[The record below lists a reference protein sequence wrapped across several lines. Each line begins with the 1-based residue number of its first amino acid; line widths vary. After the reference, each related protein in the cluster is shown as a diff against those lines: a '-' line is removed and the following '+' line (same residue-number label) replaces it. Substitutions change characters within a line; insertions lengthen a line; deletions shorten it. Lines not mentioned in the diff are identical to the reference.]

1 MLNYKNESLEVIAD
15 WLELSA
21 LAFGGAPISLSKAKE
36 IGFDYAQISPI
47 QVEQAFAKIKTRSKQ
62 LEKKYPFNVASDYI
76 LAQPRGE
83 HTGYGSMLIVTPT
96 SPNRSQSHWSQDSG
110 AKLFE
115 LVAENCLK
123 SFFGDGTR
131 TANFGH
137 PSTIGR
143 PPEFNFAV
151 QWIAKKL
158 NVKVGS
164 GYRQP
169 RRKDGGVD
177 VFVWK
182 EFPDRNPGTPL
193 ILIQCTIQKQF
204 TDKVGDVDLKL
215 WSSWLSSDLDPLVGL
230 CVPDVVAKGEI
241 WDEITTRGLL
251 LDRMRLIGMQI
262 AEPNL
267 SPAEQAFINQVLTGY
282 RESIK

>member
-1 MLNYKNESLEVIAD
+1 MLNYKNESLDVIAD

-21 LAFGGAPISLSKAKE
+21 IAFDGVPLSVSKAKE
-36 IGFDYAQISPI
+36 IAADYAQIQTI
-47 QVEQAFAKIKTRSKQ
+47 QIEQAFNKLKARSQK
-62 LEKKYPFNVASDYI
+62 LGEKYPFNVTADYV
-76 LAQPRGE
+76 LAVTGAE
-83 HTGYGSMLIVTPT
+83 HTGYGAMLIV
-96 SPNRSQSHWSQDSG
+96 SPMSPGRNQAHWSLDSA

-115 LVAENCLK
+115 LVAENCLR

-143 PPEFNFAV
+143 PPEFNLAV
-151 QWIAKKL
+151 QWIANKL

-177 VFVWK
+177 IFVWK
-182 EFPDRNPGTPL
+182 EFADKNPGTPL

-215 WSSWLSSDLDPLVGL
+215 WSSWLSSDLDPMVGL
-230 CVPDVVAKGEI
+230 CVSDVVVKSEI

-251 LDRMRLIGMQI
+251 LDRMRLISMQI
-262 AEPNL
+262 EEPHL
-267 SPAEQAFINQVLTGY
+267 SPAEQAFINQVLAGY
-282 RESIK
+282 KEDIK